1 MSAKKNKHVSFSQT
15 KESKKRTVKHCAEK
29 IEILFS
35 QLTSQIE
42 EMEQGKKKSW
52 HMSADAYEKA
62 LSKYSSAIDE
72 IFFKAYE
79 VLDDENRTKSD
90 DDFIDDG
97 PVESPVHSTSEEEAE
112 SSFSENEDEDEEDE
126 DEDEEEGQEVS
137 EDDSEEVYQGAE
149 EDRTS
154 DDEDKGVWEDSDSE

>member
-1 MSAKKNKHVSFSQT
+1 MSAKKNKQVSFSQT

-42 EMEQGKKKSW
+42 EMEQGKAKSW

-62 LSKYSSAIDE
+62 LGKYSAAIDD

-79 VLDDENRTKSD
+79 VLDLAARSKSD
-90 DDFIDDG
+90 DEFIDDG

-112 SSFSENEDEDEEDE
+112 SSFSDNDEEEGEEVSEEEDEEDGE
-126 DEDEEEGQEVS
+126 DAEEDHTSEEEEEEEGFS
-137 EDDSEEVYQGAE
+137 E
-149 EDRTS
+149 S
-154 DDEDKGVWEDSDSE
+154 D